1 MSTLC
6 RILDVSKSDYYDAK
20 KRQKGKREE
29 SNQKLLREI
38 VTVHEKYPA
47 MGLDSIYHFLKP
59 TFGASRTRIHRLMKK
74 HNIHSVRLRAYKKTT
89 NSNHDLPIAPNLLK
103 NPDLKIENKNVVWV
117 GDITYIPTQEGW
129 LYHAIVKDL
138 YTKKVVGYA
147 FSERITADI
156 VCSALNMAICRQKP
170 GADLIFHS
178 DRGSQYASN
187 LFRRLLDENLIVQ
200 SMSRKGNPYD
210 NAVSENFFSCLKC
223 ESLHLKT
230 FKTKS
235 EAKLAV
241 FRYIE
246 GYYNSVRPH
255 SSINWLCPNDF
266 EHSLKF

>member
-1 MSTLC
+1 MSILC

-38 VTVHEKYPA
+38 ISVHEKYPA

-59 TFGASRTRIHRLMKK
+59 GFGASRARIHRLMKK
-74 HNIHSVRLRAYKKTT
+74 YNIHSVRLRAYKKTT
-89 NSNHDLPIAPNLLK
+89 NSNHHLPIAPNLLK

-138 YTKKVVGYA
+138 FTKKVVGYA
-147 FSERITADI
+147 FSDRITADI

-170 GADLIFHS
+170 KTNLIFHS

-187 LFRRLLDENLIVQ
+187 LFRQLLDENSIVH
-200 SMSRKGNPYD
+200 
-210 NAVSENFFSCLKC
+210 SENFFSCLKC

-230 FKTKS
+230 FKTRT

-255 SSINWLCPNDF
+255 SSINWLCPNKFVFCFDF
-266 EHSLKF
+266 SVRFFEKGTA

>member
-1 MSTLC
+1 MSILC

-38 VTVHEKYPA
+38 ISVHEKYPA

-59 TFGASRTRIHRLMKK
+59 GFGASRARIHRLMKK
-74 HNIHSVRLRAYKKTT
+74 YNTHSVRLRAYKKTT
-89 NSNHDLPIAPNLLK
+89 NSNHNLPIAPNLLK

-138 YTKKVVGYA
+138 FTKKVVGYA
-147 FSERITADI
+147 FSDRITADI
-156 VCSALNMAICRQKP
+156 VFN
-170 GADLIFHS
+170 LIFHS
-178 DRGSQYASN
+178 DRGSQYAST
-187 LFRRLLDENLIVQ
+187 LFRKLLDENSIVQ

-230 FKTKS
+230 FKTRT

-241 FRYIE
+241 ILY
-246 GYYNSVRPH
+246 VLTVP
-255 SSINWLCPNDF
+255 
-266 EHSLKF
+266 